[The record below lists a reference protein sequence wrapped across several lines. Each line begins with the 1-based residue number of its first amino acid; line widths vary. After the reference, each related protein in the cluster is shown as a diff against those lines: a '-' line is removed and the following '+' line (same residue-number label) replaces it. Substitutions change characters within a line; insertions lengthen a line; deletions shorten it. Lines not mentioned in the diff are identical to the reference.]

1 MSFLVVLQQMGVI
14 CLLVAIGFYLNKKGV
29 VDGLTSKKI
38 SAIVVDVTN
47 PALIMASI
55 LSGNVTASHDD
66 LIVAA
71 LLGITFYVI
80 VILLGLILPRILRA
94 APDDRR
100 FYNLMCVYT
109 NIGFLGIPVARAIL
123 PENAIIY
130 VVVCNV
136 FYSLLFY
143 THGVTVLGGGKE
155 KVNLKKII
163 SPGTVMAVLSLAVFW
178 FGIQLPPILSNTVQ
192 YIGNSTIFLS
202 MMLLGVVIA
211 RSDLASSVK
220 DIRIWVYIVLRMILI
235 PIATFYIMQVL
246 KFDPV
251 ATITMCLMTAMPVG
265 NLPLIQAEKTGEKT
279 EILSSA
285 IALTTAVSIISIT
298 VLMSAFS
305 VIL

>member
-1 MSFLVVLQQMGVI
+1 MGVI

-55 LSGNVTASHDD
+55 LSGNVTASHGD

-155 KVNLKKII
+155 KVDLKKII

-178 FGIQLPPILSNTVQ
+178 FGIQLPPILSNTVR

-211 RSDLASSVK
+211 RSDPASSVK

-235 PIATFYIMQVL
+235 PIATFYIMQAL

-285 IALTTAVSIISIT
+285 IALTTAVSIISVT

>member
-1 MSFLVVLQQMGVI
+1 MGVI

-55 LSGNVTASHDD
+55 LSGNVTASHED

-71 LLGITFYVI
+71 LLGITFYAI

-155 KVNLKKII
+155 KVDLKKII

-178 FGIQLPPILSNTVQ
+178 FGIQLPPILSNTVR

-211 RSDLASSVK
+211 RSDPASSVK

-235 PIATFYIMQVL
+235 PIATFYIMQAL

-285 IALTTAVSIISIT
+285 IALTTAVSIISVT

>member
-1 MSFLVVLQQMGVI
+1 MGVI

-55 LSGNVTASHDD
+55 LSGNVTASHGD

-71 LLGITFYVI
+71 LLGITFYAI

-155 KVNLKKII
+155 KVDLKKII

-178 FGIQLPPILSNTVQ
+178 FGIQLPPILSNTVR

-211 RSDLASSVK
+211 RSDPASSVK

-235 PIATFYIMQVL
+235 PIATFYIMQAL

-285 IALTTAVSIISIT
+285 IALTTAVSIISVT

>member
-1 MSFLVVLQQMGVI
+1 MGVI

-55 LSGNVTASHDD
+55 LSGNVTASHED

-71 LLGITFYVI
+71 LLGITFYAI

-155 KVNLKKII
+155 KVDLKKII

-211 RSDLASSVK
+211 RSDPASSVK

-235 PIATFYIMQVL
+235 PIATFYIMQAL

>member
-1 MSFLVVLQQMGVI
+1 MGVI

-55 LSGNVTASHDD
+55 LSGNVTASHED

-71 LLGITFYVI
+71 LLGITFYAI

-155 KVNLKKII
+155 KVDLKKII

-211 RSDLASSVK
+211 RSDPASSVK

-235 PIATFYIMQVL
+235 PIATFYIMQAL

-285 IALTTAVSIISIT
+285 IALTTAVSIISVT

>member
-1 MSFLVVLQQMGVI
+1 MGVI